1 MNLYFICE
9 RRPSRSLVKSYKSNN
24 KYLKIIYDP
33 LGLLQESR
41 KQPQS
46 QSVVACHLSKAR
58 LGLPGRK
65 PGSTRQESLSV
76 VACRLSKAQSRPA
89 VACRLS
95 KAQSRPAVA
104 CRLSKAQ
111 SRPAVACR
119 LSKAQSRPAVACHLS
134 KASLGLPGRK
144 PGSTR
149 QEAWVYQAGKIIF
162 LRPGNV
168 PVDL

>member
-104 CRLSKAQ
+104 C
-111 SRPAVACR
+111 
-119 LSKAQSRPAVACHLS
+119 HLS

-149 QEAWVYQAGKIIF
+149 QEAWVYQAGKIIV